1 MPSIYLFMFLAGS
14 FFPPFSKRKRY
25 VRLQVRNEHLRLR
38 KPDSRVLK
46 LLDYAHSN

>member
-14 FFPPFSKRKRY
+14 LFPPFSKSKD
-25 VRLQVRNEHLRLR
+25 VSSQVSNEHLRLM

-46 LLDYAHSN
+46 LGIRLCSQ